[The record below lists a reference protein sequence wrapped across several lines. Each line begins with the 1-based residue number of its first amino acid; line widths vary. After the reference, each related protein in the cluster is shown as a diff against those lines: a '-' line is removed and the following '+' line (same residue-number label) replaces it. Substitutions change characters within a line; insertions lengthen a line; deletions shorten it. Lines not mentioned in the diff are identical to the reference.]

1 VFLWRRWRLRLWY
14 VGFAFVV
21 VGGEVV
27 SEAMVGDK
35 QLAFETLLDRGKVR
49 LLFLLDYPGVVVPAV
64 ARERSPNGRALA
76 LDYSRRFSMPK
87 FEVNGLG
94 VRAVLTFGGR
104 SAETFVP
111 WGAVVGMAQE
121 GRLVEVWA
129 PPEPLVGE
137 GGGDFEFE
145 IDAEDAKWLARTP
158 AEG

>member
-1 VFLWRRWRLRLWY
+1 MV
-14 VGFAFVV
+14 
-21 VGGEVV
+21 
-27 SEAMVGDK
+27 AMVGDK

-87 FEVNGLG
+87 FEVNDLG

-129 PPEPLVGE
+129 PPP
-137 GGGDFEFE
+137 GGGSGSSGDFEFE